1 MAVRSISAIYT
12 HIHIYDY
19 FLGTYKEME
28 IECGSCKENV
38 AHLFGLM
45 LPVVH
50 TRVVKYY
57 EIILAKQVK

>member
-1 MAVRSISAIYT
+1 
-12 HIHIYDY
+12 
-19 FLGTYKEME
+19 ME